1 MFSSPSIHVVH
12 IQVPRLDEVTL
23 IHKYPDMDD
32 TTKDL
37 QDISHLGLLIYR
49 AQRTATINKFPGII
63 LTILVF
69 WFGLV
74 VCLVTMTPV
83 KVRQ

>member
-1 MFSSPSIHVVH
+1 MFSSPSIYVAH

-37 QDISHLGLLIYR
+37 QGISHLGLLIYR
-49 AQRTATINKFPGII
+49 AQINKFPGII
-63 LTILVF
+63 LTVLVGSF
-69 WFGLV
+69 LVWFGWLSGHRD
-74 VCLVTMTPV
+74 TS
-83 KVRQ
+83 